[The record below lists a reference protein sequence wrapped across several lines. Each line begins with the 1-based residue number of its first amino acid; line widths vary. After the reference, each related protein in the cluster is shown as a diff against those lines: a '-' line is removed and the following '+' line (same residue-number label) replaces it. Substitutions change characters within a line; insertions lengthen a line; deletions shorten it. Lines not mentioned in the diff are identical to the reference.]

1 MKMQIAIIF
10 SLFFNV
16 HNGAPYSWSCPQHST
31 KTRLCARGL
40 EELPYFRTDTSTCSW
55 KGIRIPLTT
64 IASQKWQL
72 HSLNIKTSIPLSKI
86 NPEKCF
92 SPPTKR
98 KPIPTNLLHL
108 KNCLYGE
115 ASTSR
120 YWYLS
125 IKEDLTKL
133 NRHILPADKVSSSGT
148 TVTISLELLHA
159 LLMIEYGVELEYF
172 TSIKQSSKNSKSCS
186 KLNQKVYKHSTSLV
200 WIQSKMQTSQ
210 LTLIK

>member
-125 IKEDLTKL
+125 IKEELTKL
-133 NRHILPADKVSSSGT
+133 NRHILPADQAIFIWHHSNHLIGIITCLVDDRIWSGT
-148 TVTISLELLHA
+148 WVLHFHKTVIKKLKIMFKTESE
-159 LLMIEYGVELEYF
+159 
-172 TSIKQSSKNSKSCS
+172 SIQAFN
-186 KLNQKVYKHSTSLV
+186 
-200 WIQSKMQTSQ
+200 
-210 LTLIK
+210 